1 MDTQGKIIIN
11 KTVRAGDPL
20 QACDFLALHSG
31 LPKARIK
38 DAMNK
43 GAAWVQRKG
52 RGRERLRRATSVL
65 KKGDIV
71 ELFYDQAILSM
82 HVPQASCLMDLKYY
96 SIWDKPAGLLTQG
109 TEYGDHCSLLR
120 QAELSF
126 LPRRGVYPVHR
137 LDREV
142 RGLVLVAHTS
152 VAAGK
157 LSKLFLG
164 RAILKRYHTEVL
176 GLLEPSQG
184 TIDTPL
190 DKKPALTRYSVLSYD
205 PDANISTLL
214 VEIETGRLHQI
225 RRHLASIGHP
235 VMGDPRYGKG
245 NKDGK
250 PMRLVAGAL
259 KFQCP
264 FTGKEIV
271 CRIGDGEPDRQYE

>member
-1 MDTQGKIIIN
+1 MDTQGKILIN
-11 KTVRAGDPL
+11 KTVLAGDPL
-20 QACDFLALHSG
+20 GACEFLALHSG

-43 GAAWVQRKG
+43 GAAWICRKG

-65 KKGDIV
+65 KQGDIV

-82 HVPQASCLMDLKYY
+82 DLPQARCLMDLRHY

-120 QAELSF
+120 QVELSF
-126 LPRRGVYPVHR
+126 SPRRGVYPVHR

-142 RGLVLVAHTS
+142 QGLVLVAHTAQ
-152 VAAGK
+152 AAGK
-157 LSKLFLG
+157 LSKLFQG
-164 RAILKRYHTEVL
+164 RAITKRYQTEVL
-176 GLLEPSQG
+176 GLLDQNQG
-184 TIDTPL
+184 TIETPL
-190 DKKPALTRYSVLSYD
+190 DHKSALTRYSVLSRD
-205 PDANISTLL
+205 SNINISTLL

-250 PMRLVAGAL
+250 PMRLIACTL
-259 KFQCP
+259 IFQCP
-264 FTGKEIV
+264 FTGHEV
-271 CRIGDGEPDRQYE
+271 ACTIGV

>member
-11 KTVRAGDPL
+11 KTVLAGDPL
-20 QACDFLALHSG
+20 QACEFLALHSG

-43 GAAWVQRKG
+43 GAAWISRKG
-52 RGRERLRRATSVL
+52 RGREHLRRATSVL
-65 KKGDIV
+65 KPGNSV

-82 HVPQASCLMDLKYY
+82 NLPQARCLMDLRHY

-120 QAELSF
+120 QVELSF
-126 LPRRGVYPVHR
+126 SPRRDVYPVHR
-137 LDREV
+137 LDREAQ
-142 RGLVLVAHTS
+142 GLVLVAHTS
-152 VAAGK
+152 VAAAR
-157 LSKLFLG
+157 LSELFQG
-164 RAILKRYHTEVL
+164 RAITKRYQTEVL
-176 GLLEPSQG
+176 GLIDPDQG
-184 TIDTPL
+184 TIDSPL
-190 DKKPALTRYSVLSYD
+190 DQKSALTRYSVLCHD
-205 PDANISTLL
+205 PNTNISTLQ

-250 PMRLVAGAL
+250 PMRLIACAL
-259 KFQCP
+259 EFQCP
-264 FTGKEIV
+264 FTGKVIA
-271 CRIGDGEPDRQYE
+271 CRIGG

>member
-1 MDTQGKIIIN
+1 MDTQGKIIIK
-11 KTVRAGDPL
+11 KTVITGDPL
-20 QACDFLALHSG
+20 QACDFLALHTG

-43 GAAWVQRKG
+43 GAAWICRKG

-65 KKGDIV
+65 KKGDVV
-71 ELFYDQAILSM
+71 ELYYDQAILSM
-82 HVPQASCLMDLKYY
+82 DLPQARCLMDLSHY

-120 QAELSF
+120 QVEMSF

-137 LDREV
+137 LDREAQ
-142 RGLVLVAHTS
+142 GLVLVAHTS
-152 VAAGK
+152 QAAGK
-157 LSKLFLG
+157 LSKLFLC
-164 RAILKRYHTEVL
+164 RAIIKRYHTEAF
-176 GLLEPSQG
+176 GLVKPDQG
-184 TIDTPL
+184 TIETPL
-190 DKKPALTRYSVLSYD
+190 DKKPALTRYTVLSYD

-235 VMGDPRYGKG
+235 VMGDPRYGNG

-250 PMRLVAGAL
+250 PMRLIACAL
-259 KFQCP
+259 EFQCP
-264 FTGKEIV
+264 FTGHEVACRTEI
-271 CRIGDGEPDRQYE
+271 

>member
-1 MDTQGKIIIN
+1 MDTLGKILIN
-11 KTVRAGDPL
+11 KTVLAGDPL
-20 QACDFLALHSG
+20 RACEFLALHSG
-31 LPKARIK
+31 LPKMRIK

-43 GAAWVQRKG
+43 GAAWICRKG

-65 KKGDIV
+65 KQGDLV
-71 ELFYDQAILSM
+71 ELFYDQTILSIDLP
-82 HVPQASCLMDLKYY
+82 HARCLMDLRHY

-120 QAELSF
+120 QVELSF
-126 LPRRGVYPVHR
+126 SPRRDVYPVHR
-137 LDREV
+137 LDREAQ
-142 RGLVLVAHTS
+142 GLVLVAHTS
-152 VAAGK
+152 QAAGK
-157 LSKLFLG
+157 LSKLFQG
-164 RAILKRYHTEVL
+164 RTITKRYQTEVL
-176 GLLEPSQG
+176 GLLEQDQG

-190 DKKPALTRYSVLSYD
+190 DQKSALTRYSVLSRD
-205 PDANISTLL
+205 PDTKVSTLL

-250 PMRLVAGAL
+250 SMRLVACEL

-264 FTGKEIV
+264 FTGHEV
-271 CRIGDGEPDRQYE
+271 ACTTGV

>member
-1 MDTQGKIIIN
+1 LYSMDTQGKIIIN
-11 KTVRAGDPL
+11 KTVLAGDPL
-20 QACDFLALHSG
+20 QSCEFLALHTG

-43 GAAWVQRKG
+43 GAVWICRKG

-65 KKGDIV
+65 KPGDNV

-82 HVPQASCLMDLKYY
+82 NLPQARCLMDLGHY

-120 QAELSF
+120 QVEMSF
-126 LPRRGVYPVHR
+126 SPRRGAYPVHR
-137 LDREV
+137 LDREAQ
-142 RGLVLVAHTS
+142 GLVLVAHTS
-152 VAAGK
+152 QAAGE
-157 LSKLFLG
+157 LSILFQG
-164 RAILKRYHTEVL
+164 RAIIKRYHTEVL
-176 GLLEPSQG
+176 GLLEQDLG
-184 TIDTPL
+184 TVGTSL
-190 DKKPALTRYSVLSYD
+190 DKKPALTRYSVLSRD
-205 PDANISTLL
+205 PDTDISTLL

-250 PMRLVAGAL
+250 PMRLIAFAL
-259 KFQCP
+259 EFQCP
-264 FTGKEIV
+264 FTGRKIA
-271 CRIGDGEPDRQYE
+271 CRIGV

>member
-11 KTVRAGDPL
+11 KTVLAGEPI

-43 GAAWVQRKG
+43 GAAWICRKG

-65 KKGDIV
+65 KPGDSV

-82 HVPQASCLMDLKYY
+82 NLPQARCLMDLGHY

-109 TEYGDHCSLLR
+109 TDYGDHCSLLR
-120 QAELSF
+120 QVEMSF
-126 LPRRGVYPVHR
+126 SPRRDVYPVHR
-137 LDREV
+137 LDREAQ
-142 RGLVLVAHTS
+142 GLVLVAHTS
-152 VAAGK
+152 QAAGK
-157 LSKLFLG
+157 LSILFQG
-164 RAILKRYHTEVL
+164 RAIIKRYHTEVL
-176 GLLEPSQG
+176 GLLEQDLG
-184 TIDTPL
+184 AVDTPL
-190 DKKPALTRYSVLSYD
+190 DKKPALTRYSVLSRD
-205 PDANISTLL
+205 PDTDISTLL

-250 PMRLVAGAL
+250 PMRLVAFAL
-259 KFQCP
+259 EFQCP
-264 FTGKEIV
+264 FTGRKV
-271 CRIGDGEPDRQYE
+271 ACRIGV